1 MLCRSRVIVRQQRQM
16 PLMRRGLLSRG
27 AGFLAMLTETI
38 QIQGCAKY
46 AEGLPPISDVNAG
59 EYHLGPGD
67 QVRILTFGEE
77 QLTGEFRVNARGD
90 IALPLVGNVHTA
102 GLTPDQLEDAT
113 KELLMRSRLYK
124 NPSVTVEVINYRPVF
139 VLGEVARPGQ
149 YPYQPGMTVLTAAAV
164 AGGFTYRAVDD
175 VFSILRTIDGKAT
188 EGRAER
194 RSLVQPGD
202 VITVY
207 ERRF

>member
-1 MLCRSRVIVRQQRQM
+1 M
-16 PLMRRGLLSRG
+16 
-27 AGFLAMLTETI
+27 LAMTLLG
-38 QIQGCAKY
+38 QGCAKY
-46 AEGLPPISDVNAG
+46 GEALPLISDADAD

-90 IALPLVGNVHTA
+90 IALPLVGNVHAA

-113 KELLMRSRLYK
+113 RRLLVRSKLYK
-124 NPSVTVEVINYRPVF
+124 NPSVTVEVINYRPIF
-139 VLGEVARPGQ
+139 ILGEVARPGQ
-149 YPYQPGMTVLTAAAV
+149 YSYQPGMTVLTAVAV
-164 AGGFTYRAVDD
+164 AGGFTYRAVED
-175 VFSILRTIDGKAT
+175 VFSLLRATNGKAV

-194 RSLVQPGD
+194 QTLVQPGD

>member
-1 MLCRSRVIVRQQRQM
+1 MVWQQRQT
-16 PLMRRGLLSRG
+16 PLMRRTLLSRG
-27 AGFLAMLTETI
+27 AGFLAMLAATLQSE
-38 QIQGCAKY
+38 GCARY
-46 AEGLPPISDVNAG
+46 AEGLPPISDVNAE

-90 IALPLVGNVHTA
+90 IALPLVGNVHAA

-113 KELLMRSRLYK
+113 KELLTRSKLYK
-124 NPSVTVEVINYRPVF
+124 SPSVTVEVINYRPVF
-139 VLGEVARPGQ
+139 VLGEVTHPGQ
-149 YPYQPGMTVLTAAAV
+149 YPYQPGMTVLTAVAV
-164 AGGFTYRAVDD
+164 AGGFTYRAVENM
-175 VFSILRTIDGKAT
+175 FSILRTTSNGTAV

-194 RSLVQPGD
+194 QALVQPGD

>member
-1 MLCRSRVIVRQQRQM
+1 MVSQQRQT
-16 PLMRRGLLSRG
+16 PLMRRKLLSRG
-27 AGFLAMLTETI
+27 AGFLAILAATWQT
-38 QIQGCAKY
+38 QGCARY

-90 IALPLVGNVHTA
+90 IALPLVGNVHAA
-102 GLTPDQLEDAT
+102 GLTPDQLEQAT
-113 KELLMRSRLYK
+113 KELLTRSKLYK

-139 VLGEVARPGQ
+139 VLGEVSHPGQ
-149 YPYQPGMTVLTAAAV
+149 YPYQPGMTVLTAVAV
-164 AGGFTYRAVDD
+164 AGGFTYRAVED
-175 VFSILRTIDGKAT
+175 VFSIVRTSNGQAV

-194 RSLVQPGD
+194 QSLVQPGD